1 MIRKIVLAAI
11 FVATPIGALQ
21 AMKVAVFLE
30 KADALE
36 KKGMRAMFSSD
47 YRLLRNE
54 VTAGFAAL
62 RAERLAAERAG
73 RRGAYCPPKKV
84 AISTREL
91 LASLR
96 AIPAAQRSQVEVRD
110 GLRSMLARKFPCRG

>member
-1 MIRKIVLAAI
+1 MIGKFVLAAI
-11 FVATPIGALQ
+11 LVAAPVSGLQ
-21 AMKVAVFLE
+21 AMNVALFLQ

-47 YRLLRNE
+47 YRLLKNE
-54 VTAGFAAL
+54 VTASFTAL

-91 LASLR
+91 LAGLR
-96 AIPAAQRSQVEVRD
+96 AIPAAQRSQVEVKD
-110 GLRSMLARKFPCRG
+110 GLRTFLARKFPCRG